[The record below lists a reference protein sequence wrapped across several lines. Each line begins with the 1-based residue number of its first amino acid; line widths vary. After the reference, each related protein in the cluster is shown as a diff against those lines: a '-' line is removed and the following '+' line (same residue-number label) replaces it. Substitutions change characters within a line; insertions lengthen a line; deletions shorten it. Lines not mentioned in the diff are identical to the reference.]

1 MGAVAAAVEVCATG
15 RTFVAEPDAFAA
27 RQLDDGAARR
37 AVHRGRLREC
47 GRDVNRNLPPSA
59 LARGGD
65 SVVAMSNPSA
75 SLAALLLLLLALFA
89 LAPSPGAAQG
99 PGGGGPDAVDLALA
113 WSRGGYASPVVCR
126 FGERAE
132 RGLRRVLIAK
142 GPRTSEQRVNRVNF
156 FDLDAT
162 GSTGCVDELGAEERN
177 VIGAIYVTHKPRRP
191 HSDTPERDM
200 KQDIERGPIEYQIVS
215 GRLRVGSAAMAA
227 DALREVD
234 FGGGTL
240 RIGMIEP
247 GSDDARRIADLPGLR
262 QLRLEVVAEDDTRVV
277 VPLVEVER
285 R

>member
-1 MGAVAAAVEVCATG
+1 
-15 RTFVAEPDAFAA
+15 
-27 RQLDDGAARR
+27 
-37 AVHRGRLREC
+37 
-47 GRDVNRNLPPSA
+47 
-59 LARGGD
+59 
-65 SVVAMSNPSA
+65 MS
-75 SLAALLLLLLALFA
+75 AALLLSAALA
-89 LAPSPGAAQG
+89 LAPARATAQAPGSSG
-99 PGGGGPDAVDLALA
+99 SPDAVDLALA
-113 WSRGGYASPVVCR
+113 WSRGGFASPVVCR

-177 VIGAIYVTHKPRRP
+177 VIGTIYITHKPRRP

-215 GRLRVGSAAMAA
+215 GRLRVGSASLTA

-240 RIGMIEP
+240 RIAMIEP